1 MIGAVQV
8 PIGIAGPLRIKSRD
22 YYIPLATTEGALVAS
37 INRGCK
43 AITESGGAIVDSHR
57 VGATRVRYLK

>member
-22 YYIPLATTEGALVAS
+22 YYIPLATTEGAFS
-37 INRGCK
+37 CI
-43 AITESGGAIVDSHR
+43 
-57 VGATRVRYLK
+57 Y